1 MMNPK
6 VLPLETADD
15 LYHYS
20 DVVTGCYARILSES
34 WIWSIGCSR
43 TGVQFVGASL
53 VVFLA
58 G

>member
-6 VLPLETADD
+6 VLSLETADD

-20 DVVTGCYARILSES
+20 DVVMGCYTRVLFES
-34 WIWSIGCSR
+34 QIWSIGCSR
-43 TGVQFVGASL
+43 IGIYFVGTIL
-53 VVFLA
+53 VVFSA

>member
-6 VLPLETADD
+6 VLSLETADD

-20 DVVTGCYARILSES
+20 DVVMGCYTRILSES
-34 WIWSIGCSR
+34 QIWSIGCR
-43 TGVQFVGASL
+43 RIGMYFVGTSL
-53 VVFLA
+53 AAFSA